1 MCLATRDI
9 RGVKRLIGICYYS
22 RISCYLNECRR
33 AVLCNKVVLV
43 VVVFFDADVEDQK
56 EYSCAGEEANNHQVS
71 RVISSATLEVGARR
85 GVAHARVCV

>member
-56 EYSCAGEEANNHQVS
+56 E
-71 RVISSATLEVGARR
+71 
-85 GVAHARVCV
+85 